1 MDDFVPRPA
10 ATITDASRPV
20 ATTPDSD
27 FTLSIDEALQLYAEA
42 GLSRTPRSVQRYC
55 AKGHLEGR
63 LIETSFG
70 EKWLVTPASVAKH
83 IAYIK
88 EVTPT
93 TGRDTSR
100 QVAARD
106 EMKGSESIER
116 QGPPTG
122 ADTPRLV
129 ATTPD
134 TDKSQFVA
142 LLERENIFLREQVG
156 VKDKQ
161 IAELSELY
169 RGTHVLTQ
177 GLQRLLAP
185 LIGAA
190 DRPKREPSTGGAT
203 GTAHDNSERP

>member
-1 MDDFVPRPA
+1 MDR
-10 ATITDASRPV
+10 SRPV
-20 ATTPDSD
+20 ATTPDSE
-27 FTLSIDEALQLYAEA
+27 FTLTIDDALQLYAGA

-63 LIETSFG
+63 LIETPFG
-70 EKWLVTPASVAKH
+70 EKWLVTPASVTKH

-93 TGRDTSR
+93 TGRDLSR
-100 QVAARD
+100 QVAADD
-106 EMKGSESIER
+106 EAKEPESIER
-116 QGPPTG
+116 QAPPTS
-122 ADTPRLV
+122 TVSSRPV
-129 ATTPD
+129 ATSPD

-142 LLERENIFLREQVG
+142 LLERENTFLREQVG

-185 LIGAA
+185 LIGA
-190 DRPKREPSTGGAT
+190 DRVKREPDTDGSTA
-203 GTAHDNSERP
+203 AARENSERP

>member
-1 MDDFVPRPA
+1 M
-10 ATITDASRPV
+10 DASRPV

-27 FTLSIDEALQLYAEA
+27 FTLSIDAALQLYAEA

-63 LIETSFG
+63 LIETPFG

-100 QVAARD
+100 QVAAND
-106 EMKGSESIER
+106 ETKEPESIER
-116 QGPPTG
+116 QGAATG
-122 ADTPRLV
+122 TVMPRLV

-185 LIGAA
+185 LIGGA
-190 DRPKREPSTGGAT
+190 DRSKREPSTE
-203 GTAHDNSERP
+203 TAAEVVRDNPERP

>member
-1 MDDFVPRPA
+1 M
-10 ATITDASRPV
+10 DASRPV
-20 ATTPDSD
+20 ATTPDSE

-63 LIETSFG
+63 LIETPFG

-93 TGRDTSR
+93 TGRDVSR
-100 QVAARD
+100 QVAASD
-106 EMKGSESIER
+106 ETKEPDSVQR

-122 ADTPRLV
+122 ADTPRQ
-129 ATTPD
+129 ATTILD
-134 TDKSQFVA
+134 NDKSQFVA

-185 LIGAA
+185 LIGGA
-190 DRPKREPSTGGAT
+190 DRSKREPSTE
-203 GTAHDNSERP
+203 TARETTHDNPERP